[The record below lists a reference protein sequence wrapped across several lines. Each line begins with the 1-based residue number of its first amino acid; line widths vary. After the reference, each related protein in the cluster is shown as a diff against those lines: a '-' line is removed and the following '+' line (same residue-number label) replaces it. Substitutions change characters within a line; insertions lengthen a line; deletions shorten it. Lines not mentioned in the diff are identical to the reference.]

1 MKFISEI
8 FRKINRLIQYIE
20 NPDLWYIRQND
31 GVFDLYNNIS
41 QPWLKNIGIKTI
53 IDIGANTGQSTVT
66 FARVFPDAKIYAFE
80 PIPDCYQKLEA
91 KFADNNRVLTMNI
104 GLGAERGELILELSN
119 FSPSSSFLEMH
130 DRHLEAFPFTTLNKK
145 IVLPVDT
152 LDNIANDIFLEK
164 PILAKIDVQGFE
176 DKVIAGGR
184 ETIEKCQ
191 LIILETSFDMLYKG
205 QPLFHDIYNLMID
218 MGFKYAGSV
227 GQILEPETQ
236 RCLQSDSLFIKDN

>member
-1 MKFISEI
+1 MNFISET
-8 FRKINRLIQYIE
+8 FRKINRSIQYIE

-31 GVFDLYNNIS
+31 GVFELYANIS

-53 IDIGANTGQSTVT
+53 LDIGANTGQSTVT

-91 KFADNNRVLTMNI
+91 KFADNNRVSTINI
-104 GLGAERGELILELSN
+104 GVGAEQGELSLELSN
-119 FSPSSSFLEMH
+119 FSPSSSFLEM
-130 DRHLEAFPFTTLNKK
+130 DERHLEAFPFTTLNKK

-152 LDNIANDIFLEK
+152 LDNIFSNLSLEE

-184 ETIEKCQ
+184 ETIKKCQ
-191 LIILETSFDMLYKG
+191 LIIIETSFDTLYKG
-205 QPLFHDIYNLMID
+205 QSLFDDIYNLMLD
-218 MGFKYAGSV
+218 MGFKYAGSM
-227 GQILEPETQ
+227 GQILEPGTQ